1 MSKVHNF
8 SAGPCILPPEVLK
21 EASEAVKSWDNNG
34 LSLIEMSH
42 RSKPFV
48 AVMEEAR
55 SLTKE
60 LLNLPDRFEILYLQG
75 GASLGFLTTA
85 YNLIPEG
92 GSAAYVDTGAWANK
106 AVKEAKHLGEIE
118 VVASAKERGYVS
130 IPKIN
135 SVDSKHSYLHY
146 TTNNTIYG
154 TQFKGIPSSAGVPLV
169 ADMSSDIMSKEFD
182 SSAFQ
187 LIYAGAQKNMGPAGT
202 VMYAID
208 KDVLGKTGRD
218 IPAYLD
224 LGVHISKD
232 SMFNT
237 PPVFSIFTTLLT
249 LKWLKAKGGVAG
261 IEKINNAKAELIYN
275 EIDRNPLFRGH
286 AEESCRSTMNA
297 TFMFNDPRHT
307 DAFDAVWAAE
317 GISGIKG
324 HRSVGGYRASM
335 YNALPIESVQVLV
348 DVMNEFERKI

>member
-8 SAGPCILPPEVLK
+8 SAGPCILPQEVLQ
-21 EASEAVKSWDNNG
+21 EASEAVKSWNNHG

-48 AVMEEAR
+48 EVMDEVR

-60 LLNLPDRFEILYLQG
+60 LLKLPDRFEILYLQG

-92 GSAAYVDTGAWANK
+92 GSAAYIDTGTWANK
-106 AVKEAKHLGEIE
+106 AIKEAKHLGDIE
-118 VVASAKERGYVS
+118 VVASTKESGYTGVPQ
-130 IPKIN
+130 IGA
-135 SVDSKHSYLHY
+135 VDSKHSFLHF

-154 TQFKGIPSSAGVPLV
+154 TQYKQMPSDVGVPLV
-169 ADMSSDIMSKEFD
+169 ADMSSDIMSREFD
-182 SSAFQ
+182 ASQFK

-202 VMYAID
+202 VMYALDRDAI
-208 KDVLGKTGRD
+208 GKTGRD
-218 IPAYLD
+218 IPSYLD
-224 LGVHISKD
+224 LGVHIGKD

-237 PPVFSIFTTLLT
+237 PPVFSVFTTLLT
-249 LKWLKAKGGVAG
+249 MRWLKNLGGVAA
-261 IEKINNAKAELIYN
+261 IEKINDEKAALLYS
-275 EIDRNPLFRGH
+275 EINRNSLFTGH
-286 AEESCRSTMNA
+286 ADVDSRSNMNL
-297 TFMFNDPRHT
+297 TFRLNDDSKEAR
-307 DAFDAVWAAE
+307 FDELWNEA

-335 YNALPIESVQVLV
+335 YNAMPLESVQVLV
-348 DVMNEFERKI
+348 DVMKEFERTI